1 MFNFLEDYISL
12 NLLHGY
18 GKDIPP
24 SSNTLEITAL
34 YIALDRL
41 KTTYNKIPYTNVLN
55 HIDLPSQVLNNKW
68 SISITRNESLY
79 FNVTNIDRKTSIS
92 IEINKN
98 SCLSNQVH
106 TINLLT
112 QFFIDP
118 IINLL
123 NAIEGIIEEINSKEN
138 KYQKELET
146 IFDQEKEYQK
156 IIENYYGFGYQNEI
170 IEAIKVQKEVLESLV
185 LKLKTTVSEDIIF
198 PKIYNSLEN
207 KSWKINNQY
216 VSYKQ
221 LAEYKLVK
229 IDHHPKK
236 VLENIYAIE
245 KIIETINLNKRERE
259 LKAAELLTKQ
269 KFYLDEILKYA
280 QYENN
285 YKYDWEYLAIV
296 SINKNIDKVWDIVT
310 NLNYSTKL
318 KHNCKYFNIPKTVE
332 ELKIKG
338 INFKNST
345 IIIQNRNYRSRLIL
359 ETINWEPKKVYFLLK
374 DIHNLINYLE
384 QASKEEKC
392 S

>member
-1 MFNFLEDYISL
+1 M
-12 NLLHGY
+12 
-18 GKDIPP
+18 
-24 SSNTLEITAL
+24 
-34 YIALDRL
+34 
-41 KTTYNKIPYTNVLN
+41 
-55 HIDLPSQVLNNKW
+55 
-68 SISITRNESLY
+68 
-79 FNVTNIDRKTSIS
+79 
-92 IEINKN
+92 
-98 SCLSNQVH
+98 
-106 TINLLT
+106 
-112 QFFIDP
+112 
-118 IINLL
+118 
-123 NAIEGIIEEINSKEN
+123 
-138 KYQKELET
+138 
-146 IFDQEKEYQK
+146 
-156 IIENYYGFGYQNEI
+156 
-170 IEAIKVQKEVLESLV
+170 
-185 LKLKTTVSEDIIF
+185 KLKTTVSEDIIF

-285 YKYDWEYLAIV
+285 YKYDWEYLAVI